1 MIFKDYIQVVFLK
14 GWIRILFVMT
24 VKSDLNQRYVYE
36 EQLYDL

>member
-1 MIFKDYIQVVFLK
+1 MISKDHIQVAFLE